1 MKKISKE
8 QFLEKLPKEILE
20 KVELLEYV
28 NTNTKIKVLC
38 KDCNIV
44 YSQLPRNLAKGFN
57 GCPKC
62 SKSKTSKELYLEKIK
77 SIHKDHYDY
86 SFVDYIN
93 SKTKIVL
100 ICKKNKVRFE
110 QTASTVLNKKVG
122 CPICSK
128 KIKKTTEQFIKDAK
142 LIHGDRY
149 DYSLVEYKNSYSKV
163 KIVCHKK
170 ENGIEH
176 GIFEQLPS
184 NHLRFKQGC
193 PICSKKIK
201 KTTEQFIKDAKLI
214 HGDRYDYSLVEYK
227 NCKTKVKLIC
237 KKCKKEFYIT
247 PSNHLRKK
255 GCPCCK
261 ESKGEKIIRVFF

>member
-149 DYSLVEYKNSYSKV
+149 DYSLVEYKN
-163 KIVCHKK
+163 
-170 ENGIEH
+170 
-176 GIFEQLPS
+176 
-184 NHLRFKQGC
+184 
-193 PICSKKIK
+193 
-201 KTTEQFIKDAKLI
+201 
-214 HGDRYDYSLVEYK
+214 
-227 NCKTKVKLIC
+227 CKTKVKLIC